1 VIADEKPRSEER
13 QDADPRPDPAPPA
26 SDRLAPKSDTPAS
39 PPPLRVVDAV
49 VQPRDPEM
57 IVAGRTGWLR
67 RDDRPHVLVPQGW
80 GRNVAPYRPHI
91 TERPLRRID
100 AFSLPCPRARIAIVI
115 VTGRSRAKL
124 VGPDARPPRGEILR
138 RRGTLYE
145 VDLGLHHTDFELE
158 LPAKG
163 KSCGFR
169 LIADVEWRVSQP
181 VTVVTD
187 NLGDIREALAV
198 ALRIRIGDATREY
211 DVAEM
216 ADAEAAVRDALH
228 SSDVGAPYGLKTTIV
243 VRLTADEKSHAYSA
257 ERRELKRAKKLEN
270 LRHRNAKRE
279 DGHER
284 KRQRQRMEEYRRIV
298 ASGNV
303 DQFAL
308 QLARRP
314 EDVAAVIKMAREE
327 RYEERKQFTDLVSR
341 LVQSGAISRWEV
353 DDQVRVVLEWLAES
367 TDRVMRSD
375 VIPDQRYTP
384 PSSASASTNGARSGG
399 EGGGVDETTNG
410 HAASH

>member
-13 QDADPRPDPAPPA
+13 QDADPRPDPASPA
-26 SDRLAPKSDTPAS
+26 PDRPTPKTDSAAS

-49 VQPRDPEM
+49 VHPRDQEM

-67 RDDRPHVLVPQGW
+67 RDDRPHVLVPQGL
-80 GRNVAPYRPHI
+80 GRNVIPYRPHF

-100 AFSLPCPRARIAIVI
+100 AFSLPCARARIAIVI
-115 VTGRSRAKL
+115 VTGKSRSKV
-124 VGPDARPPRGEILR
+124 VGPDARPPRGEIFR
-138 RRGTLYE
+138 TRGTLYE
-145 VDLGLHHTDFELE
+145 VDLGLHHTTLELD

-163 KSCGFR
+163 NSCGFH
-169 LIADVEWRVSQP
+169 LTADVEWRVNQP
-181 VTVVTD
+181 VTVVAD
-187 NLGDIREALAV
+187 NLADIREALAV
-198 ALRIRIGDATREY
+198 ALRIRLGDTTREY
-211 DVAEM
+211 DVTEIS
-216 ADAEAAVRDALH
+216 DAEAAVRGALGPP
-228 SSDVGAPYGLKTTIV
+228 DVGAVYGLTTTIV

-314 EDVAAVIKMAREE
+314 EDVAAVVKLAREE

-384 PSSASASTNGARSGG
+384 PSSASASTNGGRSSG